1 MTATEVVAD
10 LLSAIKYKQIT
21 KYWTEPQYS
30 NNGMSGK
37 KNQILYHQPMEN
49 VSNQC
54 RQNGP
59 PLSSV

>member
-1 MTATEVVAD
+1 MEG
-10 LLSAIKYKQIT
+10 Q
-21 KYWTEPQYS
+21 E
-30 NNGMSGK
+30 K

-49 VSNQC
+49 VSNQS